1 MSLTVQ
7 TPSGS
12 SLSLPFEATTTVEAL
27 KQRMQEDTKLPVSR
41 QQLSF
46 NGQVMENA
54 RTMADYKV
62 TDGAELVM
70 KDMQAAGAAA
80 VSAALWVGDLN
91 ADVTWQML
99 YEVFNPVAP
108 VASIRVCRHHVTQES
123 LGYAYVNFHSP
134 ADADKVLNT
143 MNYTPISGRPCR
155 IMWSQRDA
163 SSRRNGKG
171 NIFIKNL
178 NPEIDVQ
185 MLHDTFSKFGNVLS
199 CKVALT
205 RDGKPKG
212 YGFVAFTNEDEAA
225 AAIKAVD
232 GKKLEGF
239 QVQVTKYVPRTERSR
254 QAEWNNVFVKDF
266 PTTWTEEQ
274 LRAKFAPFGTIS
286 SLHFP
291 TTEDGASTGFAFVC
305 YEQHASAAAAA
316 EKLNGETMKLPKT
329 VTTKQEDGSTTTE
342 EVVVEKPLYVG
353 RAQKKSERQRQLEIK
368 RSKDKQ
374 EREQMLTNRN
384 LYVRNLDESV
394 DEDKLK
400 AEFEKYGKVM
410 SVKIPK
416 DDKGRSKLYGYVCF
430 ENQQDAAEAESNMNN
445 QTLAGKPIAVFAWLS
460 RAARKAQSAQ
470 NKRRDGAG
478 AGPAAMGQRGMRG
491 GAPNLMMMQ
500 QQMQQLQQAMMS
512 GQVPPQQLQQMMM
525 QNQQMQ
531 QMMYMAMMQ
540 QQQMQQHGMSA
551 GQPMPPQQ
559 QQMMMQQQMQQAAA
573 ARAAPAQ
580 AQDSRSMAEVLAQ
593 STPEQQRQII
603 GSALYRAVQQ
613 LQHDDATARK
623 LTGMLLDSTGGDT
636 GELLNLIESPE
647 ELRANVQEAL
657 KALQSA

>member
-1 MSLTVQ
+1 MSNE
-7 TPSGS
+7 
-12 SLSLPFEATTTVEAL
+12 FF
-27 KQRMQEDTKLPVSR
+27 VSR
-41 QQLSF
+41 
-46 NGQVMENA
+46 
-54 RTMADYKV
+54 RTLGDYSI
-62 TDGAELVM
+62 TDGAELTM
-70 KDMQAAGAAA
+70 SDSQGAGAGAAA

-143 MNYTPISGRPCR
+143 MNYTLISGRPCR

-163 SSRRNGKG
+163 SSRRTGKG

-205 RDGKPKG
+205 SDGKPKG
-212 YGFVAFTNEDEAA
+212 YGFVAFTNEEEAT

-239 QVQVTKYVPRTERSR
+239 QVQVTKYLPRTERSR

-274 LRAKFAPFGTIS
+274 LRAKFTPFGTIS

-291 TTEDGASTGFAFVC
+291 TTEDGASAGFAFVC
-305 YEQHASAAAAA
+305 FAEHSAAAAA
-316 EKLNGETMKLPKT
+316 SEKLNGEIMKLPKT
-329 VTTKQEDGSTTTE
+329 VTTKQEDGTTTSE

-353 RAQKKSERQRQLEIK
+353 RAQKKSERQRQLELQ
-368 RSKDKQ
+368 RSQDKQ
-374 EREQMLTNRN
+374 EREQILTNRN

-400 AEFEKYGKVM
+400 AEFEKHGTVK
-410 SVKIPK
+410 SVRIPK

-430 ENQQDAAEAESNMNN
+430 ENQQDAAEAESAMNN

-460 RAARKAQSAQ
+460 RAARKAQSNASK
-470 NKRRDGAG
+470 N
-478 AGPAAMGQRGMRG
+478 RG
-491 GAPNLMMMQ
+491 GAPGAAGPAMAQRGRTGMPPFLAMQ

-512 GQVPPQQLQQMMM
+512 GQLPPQQLQQMML

-540 QQQMQQHGMSA
+540 QQQMQQHGMAA
-551 GQPMPPQQ
+551 GQPMPAQQ
-559 QQMMMQQQMQQAAA
+559 QQMLMQQQAAAAA

-580 AQDSRSMAEVLAQ
+580 AQDPRSMAEVLAQ

-647 ELRANVQEAL
+647 ELRSNVQEAL
-657 KALQSA
+657 KALQGTA

>member
-1 MSLTVQ
+1 MGDYNIVDGSELTL
-7 TPSGS
+7 T
-12 SLSLPFEATTTVEAL
+12 
-27 KQRMQEDTKLPVSR
+27 DT
-41 QQLSF
+41 Q
-46 NGQVMENA
+46 G
-54 RTMADYKV
+54 
-62 TDGAELVM
+62 
-70 KDMQAAGAAA
+70 AGAAA

-163 SSRRNGKG
+163 SSRRTGKG

-212 YGFVAFTNEDEAA
+212 YGFVAFTNEDEAT

-239 QVQVTKYVPRTERSR
+239 QVQVTKYLPRSDRSR

-274 LRAKFAPFGTIS
+274 LRAKFTPFGAIT

-291 TTEDGASTGFAFVC
+291 KSEDGTSTGFAFVC
-305 YEQHASAAAAA
+305 FEEHAAASAAV

-329 VTTKQEDGSTTTE
+329 VTTKQEDGTTTSE

-353 RAQKKSERQRQLEIK
+353 RAQKKSERQRNLEMK
-368 RSKDKQ
+368 RSQDKQ

-400 AEFEKYGKVM
+400 AEFEKHGKVV
-410 SVKIPK
+410 SVRIPK

-430 ENQQDAAEAESNMNN
+430 ENQQDAAEAESAMNN
-445 QTLAGKPIAVFAWLS
+445 QTMAGKPIAVFAWLS
-460 RAARKAQSAQ
+460 RAARKAQSSQ
-470 NKRRDGAG
+470 NKSRTGAPG
-478 AGPAAMGQRGMRG
+478 AGPAIGQRGRG
-491 GAPNLMMMQ
+491 NMPPFVAMQ

-512 GQVPPQQLQQMMM
+512 GQVPPQQLQQMML

-540 QQQMQQHGMSA
+540 QQQMQQHGMAA
-551 GQPMPPQQ
+551 GQPMPAQA
-559 QQMMMQQQMQQAAA
+559 QQMMMQQQHAAAA

-580 AQDSRSMAEVLAQ
+580 AQDARSMAEVLAQ

-657 KALQSA
+657 KALQGSA

>member
-1 MSLTVQ
+1 
-7 TPSGS
+7 
-12 SLSLPFEATTTVEAL
+12 
-27 KQRMQEDTKLPVSR
+27 
-41 QQLSF
+41 
-46 NGQVMENA
+46 
-54 RTMADYKV
+54 MADYKV

-254 QAEWNNVFVKDF
+254 QL
-266 PTTWTEEQ
+266 PT
-274 LRAKFAPFGTIS
+274 S
-286 SLHFP
+286 
-291 TTEDGASTGFAFVC
+291 
-305 YEQHASAAAAA
+305 
-316 EKLNGETMKLPKT
+316 N
-329 VTTKQEDGSTTTE
+329 
-342 EVVVEKPLYVG
+342 
-353 RAQKKSERQRQLEIK
+353 
-368 RSKDKQ
+368 
-374 EREQMLTNRN
+374 N
-384 LYVRNLDESV
+384 LYVHNLDESV

-445 QTLAGKPIAVFAWLS
+445 QTLAGKRITVCAWLS

-500 QQMQQLQQAMMS
+500 QQMQQLQDAMMS

-540 QQQMQQHGMSA
+540 QQQMQQAA
-551 GQPMPPQQ
+551 GVH
-559 QQMMMQQQMQQAAA
+559 
-573 ARAAPAQ
+573 AAPAL